1 LWYFRETITFINY
14 KEDSLKAKTVK
25 KESILIVE
33 DDFIVAKVIEKNL
46 IDLGFSIAGLVAT
59 GEDAIAKA
67 GSEKPDLVLM
77 DIHLQGEMD
86 GIAASEKIRARL
98 NIPVVFLTAFSD
110 QQTFD
115 RALVTAP
122 FGYIIKPFSQN
133 TLSATI
139 RVALNKKHADQKISD
154 RHIWLDS
161 TVSSLPEGIITI
173 DAEGKIVLV
182 NLAAEQMTGWT
193 NKEAFGQS
201 LDQVLKFVDPISG
214 QSFRYYITPIIQEGI
229 IGTIPDDSFVISKN
243 MTRLLIEESFATPLR
258 NHNAKI
264 RGAVIVLYPK
274 TAIPGSGDR
283 AQETDLADFPD
294 REISIAFDN
303 QKGRIREPSVP
314 VDAAGWYDRGN
325 YLLFLRRYRDAINAY
340 ENAISM
346 NALNYQSWY
355 GKGTALLKLGDEQAA
370 LVAYDQAL
378 SIFPRNS
385 RILDA
390 KGMLL
395 KKIGNDKEAER
406 CFELARLYQA

>member
-1 LWYFRETITFINY
+1 M
-14 KEDSLKAKTVK
+14 K

-86 GIAASEKIRARL
+86 GIAASEKISARF

-139 RVALNKKHADQKISD
+139 RVALNKKHVDQKITD

-201 LDQVLKFVDPISG
+201 LDQVLIFIDPISG
-214 QSFRYYITPIIQEGI
+214 QSFHYYITPIIQEGI

-243 MTRLLIEESFATPLR
+243 MTRLLIEESFATPIR
-258 NHNAKI
+258 NGNAQI
-264 RGAVIVLYPK
+264 GGAVIVLYPK

-294 REISIAFDN
+294 REISIAFEN

-314 VDAAGWYDRGN
+314 VDTAGWYDRGN

-355 GKGTALLKLGDEQAA
+355 GKGTALLKLGNVQDA

>member
-1 LWYFRETITFINY
+1 
-14 KEDSLKAKTVK
+14 VK
-25 KESILIVE
+25 KESVLIVE

-67 GSEKPDLVLM
+67 GGEKPDLVLM

-86 GIAASEKIRARL
+86 GIAASEKIRARF

-173 DAEGKIVLV
+173 DAEGKIILV

-201 LDQVLKFVDPISG
+201 LDQVLKFIDPISG
-214 QSFRYYITPIIQEGI
+214 QSFHYYITPIIQEGI

-258 NHNAKI
+258 NHNAKTG
-264 RGAVIVLYPK
+264 GAVIVLYPK

-283 AQETDLADFPD
+283 AQETALADFPD

>member
-1 LWYFRETITFINY
+1 MWYFRETITFINY

-355 GKGTALLKLGDEQAA
+355 GKGTALLKLGDELAA

>member
-355 GKGTALLKLGDEQAA
+355 GKGTALLKLGDELAA

>member
-1 LWYFRETITFINY
+1 M
-14 KEDSLKAKTVK
+14 K

-355 GKGTALLKLGDEQAA
+355 GKGTALLKLGDELAA

>member
-1 LWYFRETITFINY
+1 MWYFRETITFINY

-283 AQETDLADFPD
+283 AQETALADFPD